1 MNWWSYV
8 WRGSLVI
15 LGVLAFFPAW
25 TRDLGSHPNPAT
37 SYADAAARVA
47 RVLAIDDTGAT
58 PGGGSVFLTH
68 GSRTHRAFVLLHG
81 LSDSPRQ
88 FLPLAKVFYDEGA
101 NVWVPRIPRHAV
113 RGGSAADLDHLTA
126 EELRDCADLAMDIAA
141 GLGDSVIVVGLS
153 SGGTMAVWIGQNRV
167 EASRIVA
174 IAPALEAA
182 AMPSAVDRHLEDLT
196 LRLPGVTHR
205 EADDTTNPSA
215 EPGFNTRAIAQVF
228 RLGLATRKQ
237 AAHTPPAGRGGIF
250 LMNQHDHTIK
260 AATAVA
266 LARVWSAKGMAVSV
280 YELPDSLRL
289 PHDVVDAALRAGTPD
304 PVQAII
310 HELADG
316 VATPAW
322 LAETALSG
330 VAPPD

>member
-15 LGVLAFFPAW
+15 LGLLAIFPPW

-58 PGGGSVFLTH
+58 PGGGSIFLTH
-68 GSRTHRAFVLLHG
+68 GSATHRVFVLLHG

-101 NVWVPRIPRHAV
+101 NVWVPRIPHHAV
-113 RGGSAADLDHLTA
+113 RGGSAADLEHLTA
-126 EELRDCADLAMDIAA
+126 EDLRDCADLSMDIAA

-153 SGGTMAVWIGQNRV
+153 SGGTMAVWIGQNRA
-167 EASRIVA
+167 EADRIVA

-182 AMPSAVDRHLEDLT
+182 AVPSAVDEHLEDLT
-196 LRLPGVTHR
+196 LRLPGVSHR
-205 EADDTTNPSA
+205 DRDDTLNPSA
-215 EPGFNTRAIAQVF
+215 EPGFNTRAIAEVF
-228 RLGLATRKQ
+228 RLGLAARKQ
-237 AAHTPPAGRGGIF
+237 AARTRPMGHDGVF
-250 LMNQHDHTIK
+250 LMNKHDRTIK
-260 AATAVA
+260 TATAVA
-266 LARVWSAKGMAVSV
+266 VARAWRANGMTVAI

-289 PHDVVDAALRAGTPD
+289 PHDVVDAALRAGTPEI
-304 PVQAII
+304 VQQVI

-316 VATPAW
+316 TTTPVW
-322 LAETALSG
+322 LAETSL
-330 VAPPD
+330 PPPER